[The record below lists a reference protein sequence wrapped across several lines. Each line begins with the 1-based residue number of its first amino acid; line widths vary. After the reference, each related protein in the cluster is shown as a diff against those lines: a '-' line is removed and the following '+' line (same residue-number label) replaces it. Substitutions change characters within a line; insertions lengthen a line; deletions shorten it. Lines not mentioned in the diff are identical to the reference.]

1 MNLSEIKNEEQK
13 RVDQLMKDCK
23 VFFAFSH
30 DQFEKGKTKLRE
42 NEKYISL
49 GAGGY
54 MPEGY
59 FLKFREGMDEIKL
72 WKGLE
77 IKKGKLE
84 EAEILDAFENFECF
98 YTGDLVDT
106 FELFEGI
113 YSKEYIRNVYLKNL
127 KNK

>member
-1 MNLSEIKNEEQK
+1 MNLSEIKNEEQSK
-13 RVDQLMKDCK
+13 VDQLMKDCK
-23 VFFAFSH
+23 IFFAFSH

-59 FLKFREGMDEIKL
+59 FLKFIEGMDEIKK
-72 WKGLE
+72 WKTNE
-77 IKKGKLE
+77 IKKGNLE

-98 YTGDLVDT
+98 YTGDLTDA
-106 FELFEGI
+106 FEIFSDK
-113 YSKEYIRNVYLKNL
+113 YSKEQIRNVYFKNL
-127 KNK
+127 KNY